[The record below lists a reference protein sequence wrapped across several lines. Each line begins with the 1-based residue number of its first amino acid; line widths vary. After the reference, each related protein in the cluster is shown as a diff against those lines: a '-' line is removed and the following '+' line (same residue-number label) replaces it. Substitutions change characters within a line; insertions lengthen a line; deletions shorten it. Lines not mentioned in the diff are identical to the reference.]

1 MKDHVFYNLDSRI
14 WKKLAEYKQE
24 MANIIRRGR
33 NIVLNASPRTLSK
46 LTTNIATGTGLSISF
61 AE

>member
-1 MKDHVFYNLDSRI
+1 M
-14 WKKLAEYKQE
+14 KLAEYKE
-24 MANIIRRGR
+24 EAANIVRKER
-33 NIVLNASPRTLSK
+33 NIVLNVIPHTLSK